1 MQNLVTPTNDQ
12 QEMKDSI
19 LTPIPPSKKEKE
31 IVSKS
36 LFYSLSLYLRM
47 FFKLIGG
54 FFIAKFLGP
63 SLYGLRNVF
72 DLTMKRFPLVLEGI
86 NRIEK
91 ASGIAYPIA
100 YVEPTL
106 VISSPNPNSY
116 EFGILFARTIPVM
129 FEEKFQVVIQISA
142 PLIAYGLKGT
152 IHAILAHEFLH
163 FLDLMRKISKM
174 ELLSDEVSGN
184 LFENVYSDETR
195 LFEPRAVFKDRTLLN
210 HITKKFPAGFR
221 DFKLED
227 KVMKF
232 WAEKN
237 LPKTNISLD
246 TNTVKL
252 SAESLSKIKL
262 DPAFISKMKL
272 LEEKSSKIHKKRL
285 Y

>member
-1 MQNLVTPTNDQ
+1 MLDPLVRF
-12 QEMKDSI
+12 KDAH
-19 LTPIPPSKKEKE
+19 SKG
-31 IVSKS
+31 
-36 LFYSLSLYLRM
+36 
-47 FFKLIGG
+47 LITDD
-54 FFIAKFLGP
+54 
-63 SLYGLRNVF
+63 VF
-72 DLTMKRFPLVLEGI
+72 DLTVKRFPLAIEGI

-100 YVEPTL
+100 YVEPSL
-106 VISSPNPNSY
+106 VISSPDPNSY
-116 EFGILFARTIPVM
+116 EFGILYARTIPIIHDD
-129 FEEKFQVVIQISA
+129 KFQVVIQISA
-142 PLIAYGLKGT
+142 PLIAYGLKGA

-174 ELLSDEVSGN
+174 ELLSDEISGN

-195 LFEPRAVFKDRTLLN
+195 LFEPRVVFKDHTLLN

-232 WAEKN
+232 WSNRN
-237 LPKTNISLD
+237 LPKSNISLD
-246 TNTVKL
+246 TNTIKL

-262 DPAFISKMKL
+262 DPAFVSKMEI
-272 LEEKSSKIHKKRL
+272 LEEKSSKIHRKKL

>member
-1 MQNLVTPTNDQ
+1 MDPLVRLKEAHD
-12 QEMKDSI
+12 KKI
-19 LTPIPPSKKEKE
+19 IPDD
-31 IVSKS
+31 V
-36 LFYSLSLYLRM
+36 YD
-47 FFKLIGG
+47 LI
-54 FFIAKFLGP
+54 IE
-63 SLYGLRNVF
+63 
-72 DLTMKRFPLVLEGI
+72 RFPITVAGI

-91 ASGIAYPIA
+91 ASGIKFPIA
-100 YVEPTL
+100 YVEPSL

-142 PLIAYGLKGT
+142 PLVAYGLKGT

-163 FLDLMRKISKM
+163 FLELMRKISKM
-174 ELLSDEVSGN
+174 ELLSDEISGN

-195 LFEPRAVFKDRTLLN
+195 LFEPRVVFKDRTLLD

-227 KVMKF
+227 KVIKF
-232 WAEKN
+232 WADRD
-237 LPKTNISLD
+237 LPKSNISLD

-252 SAESLSKIKL
+252 SVGSLSKIKL
-262 DPAFISKMKL
+262 VPAFVSKIKQ
-272 LEEKSSKIHKKRL
+272 LEEKSSKIHKKRI

>member
-1 MQNLVTPTNDQ
+1 MDPLVRFKEAHT
-12 QEMKDSI
+12 KGI
-19 LTPIPPSKKEKE
+19 IPDD
-31 IVSKS
+31 V
-36 LFYSLSLYLRM
+36 Y
-47 FFKLIGG
+47 
-54 FFIAKFLGP
+54 
-63 SLYGLRNVF
+63 
-72 DLTMKRFPLVLEGI
+72 DLTVERFPITVTGI

-91 ASGIAYPIA
+91 ASGIKFPTA
-100 YVEPTL
+100 YVEPSL

-142 PLIAYGLKGT
+142 PLVAYGLKGT

-163 FLDLMRKISKM
+163 FLELMRKISKM
-174 ELLSDEVSGN
+174 ELLSDEISGN

-195 LFEPRAVFKDRTLLN
+195 LFEPRVVFKDRTLLD

-232 WAEKN
+232 WADKD
-237 LPKTNISLD
+237 LPKSNISLD

-252 SAESLSKIKL
+252 SIESLSKIKL
-262 DPAFISKMKL
+262 VPAFVSKIKQ
-272 LEEKSSKIHKKRL
+272 LEEKSSKIRKKKL